1 MAISN
6 YGELKSAIAGW
17 TERSDLTARIPD
29 FIALA
34 ERRIFR
40 GSDGSHPLQTPAN
53 ETKRTFS
60 NYDAE
65 VGLCIPDDYL
75 KLKNITWDGCP
86 LERISDQQYL
96 AWACRPDTRTNN
108 GTVQPAGQPRYFARY
123 ACKFFVY
130 PFPPVDTDELLQ
142 LNYWQDQSGQLVND
156 ADANPILTICPGA
169 YLFGSL
175 VEAEGFLFNDQRIPL
190 WESRFQDNL
199 NSLQDMAEE
208 AELSGGH
215 TTARSAY

>member
-1 MAISN
+1 MPISN
-6 YGELKSAIAGW
+6 YGELQTAISGW
-17 TERSDLTARIPD
+17 LERTDINDRIPD
-29 FIALA
+29 FISLA

-40 GSDGSHPLQTPAN
+40 DLRCPAN

-75 KLKNITWDGCP
+75 ELKNILWDGCP

-108 GTVQPAGQPRYFARY
+108 DTVQPAGQPRYFARY
-123 ACKFFVY
+123 ACKFYVY
-130 PFPPVDTDELLQ
+130 PLPVVDTEDLIQ
-142 LNYWQDQSGQLVND
+142 INYWQDQSGALTED
-156 ADANPILTICPGA
+156 TDTNPILTIAPGV
-169 YLFGSL
+169 YLYGAL
-175 VEAEGFLFNDQRIPL
+175 VEAEAFLMNDQRIPL

-199 NSLQDMAEE
+199 ESLQNMADE

-215 TTARSAY
+215 TTARSAYC